1 MLHKRHLLAGSHYT
15 FDPSQQLVQSHFQIF
30 PWGALVTI
38 RWSKTIQFRERV
50 VQVPLPL
57 IPDSPLCP
65 VIAIQR
71 AFSFVANVPPPP
83 HSQAFMWLDAA
94 SLCFKIFTYSK
105 FLQCLRGA
113 LHAVGLPAKDY
124 SCHSFQWGG
133 ESFAFQAGLPVKVIK
148 ILGDWH
154 SDAVLLYL
162 TVPLSVRLE
171 SINVIAKVILSF
183 H

>member
-15 FDPSQQLVQSHFQIF
+15 FDPSQQLVQSNFQIF

-50 VQVPLPL
+50 VQIPLPV

-83 HSQAFMWLDAA
+83 PLP
-94 SLCFKIFTYSK
+94 SLHVARRCFPS
-105 FLQCLRGA
+105 LQ
-113 LHAVGLPAKDY
+113 D
-124 SCHSFQWGG
+124 F
-133 ESFAFQAGLPVKVIK
+133 
-148 ILGDWH
+148 
-154 SDAVLLYL
+154 YL
-162 TVPLSVRLE
+162 
-171 SINVIAKVILSF
+171 F
-183 H
+183 